1 MGLETPHIISIARH
15 PQLVSL
21 SRLLI
26 RIKQVLVTP
35 DSETEARLR
44 RSAFERA
51 KVRANLNHAGKIF
64 SELEQQKR
72 TIHSQ
77 GLIHDNYLDFSK
89 TQQVLVDLTERLKVL
104 NDLANFQDDT
114 SDGEDLLEVYS
125 TPQYFQNENIT
136 SQSQTSFQYVKED
149 TSESSD
155 VRQIDVQPQN
165 DNITEVESSL
175 RPRFKNNQAELL
187 QSSLLTKDND
197 HSFTIESLL
206 THNRSEQENLTSSLL
221 QMAKIL
227 KTSSLAFSSA
237 LEEEKDVLKDTAEG
251 LSRNERGL
259 EATQK
264 RMGLLRKITE
274 GRGWWGRML
283 MYAWIFALAVV
294 ALLIVALL
302 PKLRF

>member
-1 MGLETPHIISIARH
+1 M
-15 PQLVSL
+15 
-21 SRLLI
+21 
-26 RIKQVLVTP
+26 
-35 DSETEARLR
+35 
-44 RSAFERA
+44 
-51 KVRANLNHAGKIF
+51 
-64 SELEQQKR
+64 
-72 TIHSQ
+72 
-77 GLIHDNYLDFSK
+77 
-89 TQQVLVDLTERLKVL
+89 LVDLTERLKVL